1 MELAH
6 LQSTLEDT
14 FAGNFVLYYRAHQA
28 HVNVT
33 GRNFTSDHKLL
44 GKIYEY
50 LQGNIDI
57 IGEKLRTVRAKM
69 PYSISFNLDTGPIRD
84 VPYYGDS
91 DELLEGVLDG
101 INVMVDQY
109 HKLYQAAED
118 VDYID
123 ISNFAQDEIAALV
136 KFRWMIEST
145 LEEDEQSGY

>member
-28 HVNVT
+28 HVNIV
-33 GRNFTSDHKLL
+33 GRNFASDHKLL
-44 GKIYEY
+44 EKVYEY

-57 IGEKLRTVRAKM
+57 LAEKLRTVRAKM
-69 PYSISFNLDTGPIRD
+69 PFSISFNLDAGPVRD
-84 VPYYGDS
+84 IPYYGDS

-101 INVMVDQY
+101 INAMVEQY
-109 HKLYQAAED
+109 HALYQAAEA

-123 ISNFAQDEIAALV
+123 ISNFAQDEIATLV
-136 KFRWMIEST
+136 KYRWMLEST
-145 LEEDEQSGY
+145 LEEDE